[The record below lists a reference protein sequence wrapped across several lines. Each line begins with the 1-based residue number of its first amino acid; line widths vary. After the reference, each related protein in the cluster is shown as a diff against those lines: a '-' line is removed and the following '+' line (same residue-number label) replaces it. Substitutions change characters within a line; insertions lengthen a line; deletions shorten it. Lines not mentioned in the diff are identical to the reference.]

1 MRNYPEEVSNI
12 YKPYHNLAYTG
23 EEMKNYAEIS
33 NYAKVNG
40 DEASMQLVVAAL
52 RSVDEG
58 KDIDAHVDVESVMKY
73 MALQTMVVNFD
84 CMTGHNTQ
92 NYYLHE
98 ANGKISLIPWDY
110 NLAWGGYPDED
121 GDFGDG
127 APFDVPPGSDQF
139 PMNGQ
144 FPFFGLPENPGVRS
158 KEEVCKIVNFP
169 IDTPFSGDLSKRQFF
184 MKLLANEQYK
194 ARYYHYLNILCNQY
208 ILGGGFSKTLS
219 KINGEV
225 GKVAGTE
232 AYEAMNA
239 DGQRVGGAI
248 IVINH
253 ETRHNELAFLYVKVG
268 VQGKG
273 IGQAIWKAIE
283 ALHPE
288 TEVWETCTPYFDR
301 RNIHFYINCCGF
313 HAVEFFHAHHP
324 DPHMPEQFDQEG
336 GLFRFE
342 KCK

>member
-1 MRNYPEEVSNI
+1 MQEAFQYGFQS
-12 YKPYHNLAYTG
+12 YHRGGIRQSQWQVLPDKDFYQSLN
-23 EEMKNYAEIS
+23 AE
-33 NYAKVNG
+33 
-40 DEASMQLVVAAL
+40 
-52 RSVDEG
+52 
-58 KDIDAHVDVESVMKY
+58 
-73 MALQTMVVNFD
+73 
-84 CMTGHNTQ
+84 
-92 NYYLHE
+92 
-98 ANGKISLIPWDY
+98 
-110 NLAWGGYPDED
+110 
-121 GDFGDG
+121 G
-127 APFDVPPGSDQF
+127 A
-139 PMNGQ
+139 
-144 FPFFGLPENPGVRS
+144 
-158 KEEVCKIVNFP
+158 
-169 IDTPFSGDLSKRQFF
+169 
-184 MKLLANEQYK
+184 
-194 ARYYHYLNILCNQY
+194 
-208 ILGGGFSKTLS
+208 
-219 KINGEV
+219 
-225 GKVAGTE
+225 E

-324 DPHMPEQFDQEG
+324 DPHMPEQFDQED